1 MLRDSGIFAHNV
13 LKQTKVCLSNNFYL
27 HVLDLIKYGILHK
40 TINFKQ
46 LANQIAEVTDN
57 VWKLYDFIYKN
68 KDLALLNESLLFGH
82 SSLKAHVLL
91 ISNLIVSDYL
101 NNKFK

>member
-1 MLRDSGIFAHNV
+1 MSSISLSMVSCMISSIIPGINQKIYVKAN
-13 LKQTKVCLSNNFYL
+13 
-27 HVLDLIKYGILHK
+27 K